1 MQPVLFGGLLM
12 KFVKMLCMVALV
24 AMMSAVA
31 VKADS
36 APGDP
41 VLSVHKPGDPTCP
54 PTGNYTCFSANSGSD
69 PLFVAAL
76 NTPTEFVWDGSG
88 MLEELFVDFLKGP
101 VGTLYSCSSLG
112 IFISAPCTPFASPD
126 VNGQETLGFVF
137 FGSPTDGLPPCD
149 ANGNCSGII
158 ATLEAPEPNS
168 MLLLVSMG
176 LPAIGFARKRW
187 NARQTA

>member
-1 MQPVLFGGLLM
+1 M
-12 KFVKMLCMVALV
+12 KFVKMLCVMALV
-24 AMMSAVA
+24 AMISAVA

-41 VLSVHKPGDPTCP
+41 VLTINKPHDPTCP
-54 PTGNYTCFSANSGSD
+54 STGNYTCFSQNSGAD
-69 PLFVAAL
+69 PLFVSAL

-88 MLEELFVDFLKGP
+88 TLTELFVDFPAGA
-101 VGTLYSCSSLG
+101 VGTVFSCSSVG
-112 IFISAPCTPFASPD
+112 IFVSAACEPFNTGSA
-126 VNGQETLGFVF
+126 GLLGFVF
-137 FGSPTDGLPPCD
+137 FGSSTDGLQPCD
-149 ANGNCSGII
+149 ANGNCSGIV

-187 NARQTA
+187 NVRPTA